1 MPKLN
6 DSQIKE
12 VYNQIAEGFYN
23 LRQHPITTEVAKI
36 AESWKPGKLLEIGCG
51 IGNSLPLFLQK
62 GFDCI
67 GIDISS
73 KMIKNARKFAEK
85 NHVYFNLE
93 VASALNLPFKDRQFD
108 YVISIAVLHHL
119 DSEEK
124 RLCVLEEMRRILKP
138 KGRIFFTVWNKP
150 ITKKKDMW
158 IPWNK
163 KRKKHN
169 RYYHFF
175 GKKELEALL
184 KKAGFKKYKI
194 FEDGKK
200 KNLCVL
206 IA

>member
-36 AESWKPGKLLEIGCG
+36 AESWKPGKLLEIVCG

-85 NHVYFNLE
+85 NHVNFNLE

-119 DSEEK
+119 DSEGK
-124 RLCVLEEMRRILKP
+124 RLC
-138 KGRIFFTVWNKP
+138 
-150 ITKKKDMW
+150 
-158 IPWNK
+158 
-163 KRKKHN
+163 
-169 RYYHFF
+169 
-175 GKKELEALL
+175 
-184 KKAGFKKYKI
+184 
-194 FEDGKK
+194 
-200 KNLCVL
+200 
-206 IA
+206 